1 MAIDKYKYYSIA
13 AQASKTIGSH
23 PGLVYIQQQAKIAKK
38 ILDVGCG
45 EGSRLD
51 TLLPEGKAA
60 WGVDIDPY
68 AVNLAK
74 KQYPWHN
81 FQLYSGT
88 QLPFSAGEFDL
99 VYSAFVLEHTINP
112 KKFIDELVRVG
123 KQVVILCPNF
133 GAPNRRSPN
142 SVENPLIKLLWG
154 FINDYKH
161 NDDFKFTKVIPQTSY
176 DLIDADTSVEPYLL
190 SLVKYLGSLGHRVE
204 IYSSLWELEPISFNP
219 RKLLIMLLGK
229 LGIFPFRHW
238 GPQIF
243 VSIKVRAVP
252 QLKHQK

>member
-13 AQASKTIGSH
+13 AQASKTIGNH
-23 PGLVYIQQQAKIAKK
+23 PGLVYLQQQAKTANK

-51 TLLPEGKAA
+51 TLLPKGKVG

-74 KQYPWHN
+74 KQYPWHH
-81 FQLYSGT
+81 FQIYSGEK
-88 QLPFSAGEFDL
+88 LPFEKGEFDL
-99 VYSAFVLEHTINP
+99 VYSAFVLEHTSDP
-112 KKFIDELVRVG
+112 QKFIDELVRVG
-123 KQVVILCPNF
+123 KRVVILCPNF

-142 SVENPLIKLLWG
+142 SVDSPLKKLLLG
-154 FINDYKH
+154 FVN
-161 NDDFKFTKVIPQTSY
+161 DFKRDFKLNFTKVIPQASY
-176 DLIDADTSVEPYLL
+176 DLIDADTTVEPYLL
-190 SLVKYLGSLGHRVE
+190 SVVRYLGSLGHRVE
-204 IYSSLWELEPISFNP
+204 IYSSLWELEPLSFNP
-219 RKLLIMLLGK
+219 RKLLIMLLGR

-243 VSIKVRAVP
+243 VSIKVRSIP
-252 QLKHQK
+252 QFPHQQ